1 MWGTA
6 LASRASGLGRTPLDR
21 IQSRQPYEVQQPYLA
36 TSIRAYQLIMS
47 APSDY
52 VLLSV
57 SANPT
62 SLFHES
68 PPFVFFLSI
77 SQSLSLIDLVS
88 STARSTLPAPLSY
101 RALP

>member
-47 APSDY
+47 APSDD

-57 SANPT
+57 SANP
-62 SLFHES
+62 
-68 PPFVFFLSI
+68 
-77 SQSLSLIDLVS
+77 SLIDLVS